1 MDDIEPGKKEVLLR
15 SFSRLRGNL
24 NMKLLHLFITASIP
38 VLKLLLITG
47 LGAYLAR
54 DSIDILGEDARKHL
68 NTVVFYVFSP
78 ALVASYLAETITSK
92 SMVKMWFMPI
102 NILITF
108 IIGSI
113 LGWIVILVT
122 RAPPHLR
129 GLILG
134 CCAAGN
140 LGNILLIII
149 PSVCK
154 EKGGPF
160 GAPDVCQTDGMGYVS
175 LSMAIGSIYLW
186 SYVYNII
193 RIFSRRSTKGS
204 EVREISI
211 SMPSKE
217 SSTSVLESCIEPLPS
232 SSKDMIAEDNEN
244 HQCAV
249 PCSRSVE
256 KPEVS
261 VTDKVKQ
268 KISMMFRKTNL
279 NAILAPSTIAAIVG
293 FAIGLVP
300 EIRKLMI
307 GEGAPLRVIQDS
319 VLLLGDGAI
328 PAMTL
333 IIGGNLV
340 KGLQGRG
347 IRKSLIIGI
356 VVVRYIALPLTGI
369 FIIKGAHQIGLVHSD
384 PLYRFILLLQYV
396 VPPAMNIGVI
406 TQLFGAGESECSVI
420 MLWTY
425 ALASI
430 SLTLWSAVFMWLVA

>member
-1 MDDIEPGKKEVLLR
+1 
-15 SFSRLRGNL
+15 
-24 NMKLLHLFITASIP
+24 MKLLQLFITASVP

-54 DSIDILGEDARKHL
+54 DGIDILGEDARKHL
-68 NTVVFYVFSP
+68 NTVAFYVFCP
-78 ALVASYLAETITSK
+78 ALVASKLAQTITSK
-92 SMVKMWFMPI
+92 SIVEMWFMPI

-122 RAPPHLR
+122 RAPPHLS

-134 CCAAGN
+134 CCSAGN
-140 LGNILLIII
+140 LGTILLIII
-149 PSVCK
+149 PSICK

-160 GAPDVCQTDGMGYVS
+160 GAPDVCQTNGMGYVS
-175 LSMAIGSIYLW
+175 LSMAIGSIYIW
-186 SYVYNII
+186 SYAYNIV

-204 EVREISI
+204 EVSEISI

-217 SSTSVLESCIEPLPS
+217 SSTSDPESCIEPLPS
-232 SSKDMIAEDNEN
+232 SSKDMIAEDNED

-249 PCSRSVE
+249 PCSRSVA

-268 KISMMFRKTNL
+268 NISMLFRKTNMS
-279 NAILAPSTIAAIVG
+279 AILNPSTIAAIVG
-293 FAIGLVP
+293 FVIGLVP

-328 PAMTL
+328 PAVTL
-333 IIGGNLV
+333 IIGGNLL
-340 KGLQGRG
+340 K
-347 IRKSLIIGI
+347 
-356 VVVRYIALPLTGI
+356 GI
-369 FIIKGAHQIGLVHSD
+369 FIIKGAQKIGLLHSD
-384 PLYRFILLLQYV
+384 PLYRFVLLLQYAL
-396 VPPAMNIGVI
+396 PPAMSIGVM
-406 TQLFGAGESECSVI
+406 TQLFGAGENECSVI

-430 SLTLWSAVFMWLVA
+430 SLTLWSTAFIWLVA

>member
-1 MDDIEPGKKEVLLR
+1 
-15 SFSRLRGNL
+15 
-24 NMKLLHLFITASIP
+24 MKLLQLFITASVP

-54 DSIDILGEDARKHL
+54 DGIDILGEDARKHL
-68 NTVVFYVFSP
+68 NTVAFYVFCP
-78 ALVASYLAETITSK
+78 ALVASKLAQTITSK
-92 SMVKMWFMPI
+92 SIVEMWFMPI

-122 RAPPHLR
+122 RAPPHLS

-134 CCAAGN
+134 CCSAGN
-140 LGNILLIII
+140 LGTIMLIII
-149 PSVCK
+149 PSICK

-160 GAPDVCQTDGMGYVS
+160 GAPDVCQTNGMGYVS
-175 LSMAIGSIYLW
+175 LSMAIGSIYIW
-186 SYVYNII
+186 SYAYNIV

-204 EVREISI
+204 EVSEISI

-217 SSTSVLESCIEPLPS
+217 SSTSDPESCIEPLPS
-232 SSKDMIAEDNEN
+232 SSKDMIAEDNED

-249 PCSRSVE
+249 PCSRSVA

-268 KISMMFRKTNL
+268 NISMLFRKTNMS
-279 NAILAPSTIAAIVG
+279 AILNPSTIAAIVG
-293 FAIGLVP
+293 FVIGLVP

-328 PAMTL
+328 PAVTL
-333 IIGGNLV
+333 IIGGNLL
-340 KGLQGRG
+340 K
-347 IRKSLIIGI
+347 
-356 VVVRYIALPLTGI
+356 GI
-369 FIIKGAHQIGLVHSD
+369 FIIKGAQKIGLLHSD
-384 PLYRFILLLQYV
+384 PLYRFVLLLQYAL
-396 VPPAMNIGVI
+396 PPAMSIGVM
-406 TQLFGAGESECSVI
+406 TQLFGAGENECSVI

-430 SLTLWSAVFMWLVA
+430 SLTLWSTAFIWLVA

>member
-1 MDDIEPGKKEVLLR
+1 
-15 SFSRLRGNL
+15 
-24 NMKLLHLFITASIP
+24 MKLLQLFITASVP

-54 DSIDILGEDARKHL
+54 DGIDILGEDARKHL
-68 NTVVFYVFSP
+68 NTVAFYVFCP
-78 ALVASYLAETITSK
+78 ALVASKLAQTITSK
-92 SMVKMWFMPI
+92 SIVEMWFMPI

-122 RAPPHLR
+122 RAPPHLS

-134 CCAAGN
+134 CCSAGN
-140 LGNILLIII
+140 LGTILLIII
-149 PSVCK
+149 PSICK

-160 GAPDVCQTDGMGYVS
+160 GAPDVCQTNGMGYVS
-175 LSMAIGSIYLW
+175 LSMAIGSIYIW
-186 SYVYNII
+186 SYAYNIV

-204 EVREISI
+204 EVSEISI

-217 SSTSVLESCIEPLPS
+217 SSTSDPESCIEPLPS
-232 SSKDMIAEDNEN
+232 SSKDMIAEDNED

-249 PCSRSVE
+249 PCSRSVA

-268 KISMMFRKTNL
+268 NISMLFRKTNMS
-279 NAILAPSTIAAIVG
+279 AILNPSTIAAIVG
-293 FAIGLVP
+293 FVIGLVP

-328 PAMTL
+328 PAVTL
-333 IIGGNLV
+333 IIGGNLL
-340 KGLQGRG
+340 KGLQGQG
-347 IRKSLIIGI
+347 IRKSFIIGI
-356 VVVRYIALPLTGI
+356 VIVRYIALPLTGI
-369 FIIKGAHQIGLVHSD
+369 FIIKGAQKIGLLHSD
-384 PLYRFILLLQYV
+384 PLYRFVLLLQYAL
-396 VPPAMNIGVI
+396 PPAMSIGVM
-406 TQLFGAGESECSVI
+406 TQLFGAGENECSVI

-430 SLTLWSAVFMWLVA
+430 SLTLWSTAFIWLVA